1 MDWDYEI
8 HTDRGGQNE
17 EIVNT
22 LPRLFV
28 PGHFQAVTASL
39 RWGGGRGG
47 RALLDTEGRRWC
59 LLHLSSSGPA
69 RLPPRA
75 GDSRNAVILAQ
86 MSSMRPDQVKHFRG
100 LGLSS
105 LTPGLMRPVIF
116 KLVQEAAGF
125 QVRER
130 GYENLSSLSS
140 QMPGTV
146 DTRDTSCVTL

>member
-8 HTDRGGQNE
+8 HTDSSQPPRGGQNE

-22 LPRLFV
+22 FPRLFV

-59 LLHLSSSGPA
+59 LLHLSSSEPA

-75 GDSRNAVILAQ
+75 GDSRNAVILA
-86 MSSMRPDQVKHFRG
+86 H
-100 LGLSS
+100 
-105 LTPGLMRPVIF
+105 LTDE
-116 KLVQEAAGF
+116 Q
-125 QVRER
+125 
-130 GYENLSSLSS
+130 YE
-140 QMPGTV
+140 T
-146 DTRDTSCVTL
+146 